1 MHMKIYRTVEKQTA
15 HIISNTKQKHNY
27 KKYYDAQEN
36 LQDCWKTNCSDSI
49 KQKHAYTVNPSKLQF
64 LHMNY

>member
-1 MHMKIYRTVEKQTA
+1 MMHMKIYRTVEKQTA

-36 LQDCWKTNCSDSI
+36 LQDC
-49 KQKHAYTVNPSKLQF
+49 
-64 LHMNY
+64 